1 MFRIFGP
8 PGTGKTTRLLN
19 MVDDALQKGV
29 PPMNIAF
36 LAFTRKAANEAKERA
51 AKRFNL
57 DPKKDLFHFRTLHS
71 LALTCS
77 DIRTEQVMQDENYRE
92 LSKNIGVELN
102 VQRLNNF
109 DQDIPDMT
117 KTSDPIL
124 GLINLARMRKVPL
137 RQQYNETPIVNEWN
151 IVTYVDKCLKQYKEN
166 LEMYDFTDMLESF
179 PKEGHTIC
187 PHFDLCF
194 LDEAQDLSPLQWDI
208 AHILD
213 ERSERMYCAGDDDQA
228 IYRWAGADVDHFI
241 GLEGGSETLS
251 QSYRVPFLIHELAE
265 RVVKRIGTRFLKEY
279 KPKVGEY
286 GSIRRIFSVEEIDM
300 SEGSWLILAQAGY
313 QLQPVAAELR
323 SSGYLFNNRGHRS
336 ISEKISDAVNGWE
349 QLRKGKEVTGAV
361 ARKIYSYMSTKERIT
376 RGFKNLPALEDT
388 DFVNL
393 ETLIADHGLLATPNR
408 GKTNPMSVIDMVWH
422 IAMDRMPESERAY
435 IIAMLRRGERFNGEA
450 RITVSTIHG
459 AKGGEADNVVLFT
472 DLSPAAEAQMNI
484 NPDDTHRVFYVGVT
498 RAKQSL
504 FIVEPKD
511 FTRSYD
517 L

>member
-1 MFRIFGP
+1 LFRIFGP

-29 PPMNIAF
+29 APMNIAF

-57 DPKKDLFHFRTLHS
+57 DPKKDLFYFRTLHS

-92 LSKNIGVELN
+92 LSREMGVQLN
-102 VQRLNNF
+102 VAKYSGY
-109 DQDIPDMT
+109 DEDSPEMT
-117 KTSDPIL
+117 KATDPIL

-137 RQQYNETPIVNEWN
+137 RKQYNTTPIEEEWN
-151 IVTYVDKCLKQYKEN
+151 TVTYVDKCLRSYKEN
-166 LEMYDFTDMLESF
+166 MDMYDFTDMLENF
-179 PKEGHTIC
+179 PKVGHTSC
-187 PHFDLCF
+187 PQFDLCF
-194 LDEAQDLSPLQWDI
+194 VDEAQDLSPIQWDI
-208 AHILD
+208 AHLLD
-213 ERSERMYCAGDDDQA
+213 KKSKRMYCAGDDDQA
-228 IYRWAGADVDHFI
+228 IYRWAGADVDQFI
-241 GLEGGSETLS
+241 SLDGGSETLS
-251 QSYRVPFLIHELAE
+251 QSYRIPFVIHELAE
-265 RVVKRIGTRFLKEY
+265 RVVSRIGKRFLKDY
-279 KPKVGEY
+279 RPKVDEY

-313 QLQPVAAELR
+313 QLQPVASELK
-323 SSGYLFNNRGHRS
+323 SSGYLFNNRGNRS

-361 ARKIYSYMSTKERIT
+361 ARKIYSYMSTKDRVK
-376 RGFKNLPALEDT
+376 RGFKTINGVEDM
-388 DFVNL
+388 DFVKL
-393 ETLIADHGLLATPNR
+393 ETLVADHGLLATQ
-408 GKTNPMSVIDMVWH
+408 DMVWH
-422 IAMDRMPESERAY
+422 VAMDRIPENDRAY
-435 IIAMLRRGERFNGEA
+435 IIAMLRRGERFNGEP

-472 DLSPAAEAQMNI
+472 DLSPAAEEQMNI

-504 FIVEPKD
+504 FIVEPQD

>member
-1 MFRIFGP
+1 MFRLFGP
-8 PGTGKTTRLLN
+8 PGTGKTTTLLN
-19 MVDDALQKGV
+19 YVDKALEQGV
-29 PPMNIAF
+29 APSQIAF
-36 LAFTRKAANEAKERA
+36 LAFTRKAASEAKERA
-51 AKRFNL
+51 AQRFGLNE
-57 DPKKDLFHFRTLHS
+57 KDDLPYFRTLHS
-71 LALTCS
+71 LSYRLLG
-77 DIRTEQVMQDENYRE
+77 IRDKDLMSKTHFDD
-92 LSKNIGVELN
+92 LSKKIKVNLHVKPHYDFEDSPTAITEHPV
-102 VQRLNNF
+102 
-109 DQDIPDMT
+109 
-117 KTSDPIL
+117 L
-124 GLINLARMRKVPL
+124 GLVNLARLKKTDL
-137 RQQYNETPIVNEWN
+137 RSEYNQTTLQGSWPEVEYIAHSYEN
-151 IVTYVDKCLKQYKEN
+151 YKQFHGV
-166 LEMYDFTDMLESF
+166 LDFTDMLDLF
-179 PKEGHTIC
+179 VKEAPRIC
-187 PHFDLCF
+187 PEFELCF

-213 ERSERMYCAGDDDQA
+213 KRSERMYCAGDDDQA

-265 RVVKRIGTRFLKEY
+265 KVVKRIGTRFLKDY
-279 KPKVGEY
+279 RPKVDEY
-286 GSIRRIFSVEEIDM
+286 GTIRRIFSVEEIDM

-323 SSGYLFNNRGHRS
+323 SSGYLFINRGHRS

-349 QLRKGKEVTGAV
+349 QLRKGKEVTGAI
-361 ARKIYSYMSTKERIT
+361 ARKIYSYMSTKDRIT
-376 RGFKNLPALEDT
+376 RGFKTLSTLEDT

-393 ETLIADHGLLATPNR
+393 ETLIAAHGLLATP
-408 GKTNPMSVIDMVWH
+408 DMVWH
-422 IAMDRMPESERAY
+422 IAMDRIPENDRAY
-435 IIAMLRRGERFNGEA
+435 IIAMLRRGERFNGEP

-498 RAKQSL
+498 RAKQNL
-504 FIVEPKD
+504 FIVEPQD

>member
-51 AKRFNL
+51 ARRFNL
-57 DPKKDLFHFRTLHS
+57 DPKKDLFYFRTLHS
-71 LALTCS
+71 LALTCA

-92 LSKNIGVELN
+92 LSKNMGVELN

-137 RQQYNETPIVNEWN
+137 RQQYNETPLDIEWN
-151 IVTYVDKCLKQYKEN
+151 IVTYVDKCLRSYKEN
-166 LEMYDFTDMLESF
+166 MEMYDFTDMLESF

-194 LDEAQDLSPLQWDI
+194 VDEAQDLSPLQWEI

-251 QSYRVPFLIHELAE
+251 QSYRVPFLIHQLAE
-265 RVVKRIGTRFLKEY
+265 RVVSRIGTRFLKDY
-279 KPKVGEY
+279 RPKVDEY

-361 ARKIYSYMSTKERIT
+361 ARKIYSYMSTKERIA
-376 RGFKNLPALEDT
+376 RGFKTLSTLEDT
-388 DFVNL
+388 DMVNMQAL
-393 ETLIADHGLLATPNR
+393 TVNFGLLATP
-408 GKTNPMSVIDMVWH
+408 DMVWH

-504 FIVEPKD
+504 FIVEPQD